1 MKVNC
6 KKVNF
11 PNNAFAAVNILKTF
25 LYISKQIDRFVK
37 TCIKA
42 EAIGMHVD
50 IVKFFETLF
59 GELERNSE
67 RAFYSNIFFIDN
79 RLGSFRGPSI
89 EVVVFAKK
97 FPDCKMTFNIA
108 L

>member
-6 KKVNF
+6 KKVNL
-11 PNNAFAAVNILKTF
+11 PNDVFAAVNIRRIF
-25 LYISKQIDRFVK
+25 LYF
-37 TCIKA
+37 
-42 EAIGMHVD
+42 D
-50 IVKFFETLF
+50 IVKFFEMLF

-79 RLGSFRGPSI
+79 RLGSFRGPSV
-89 EVVVFAKK
+89 EAVVFVKK